1 MTIVL
6 AIDVYDCKNLNIRSE
21 LRLWLFNNC
30 VKSRKVSYIKTIKT
44 LPFIYSRLIQNDI
57 QSGLHDILLYFHNA
71 YSLFVQVLEDPLPE
85 GIKSTL
91 IIRESRLEHFGVYNC
106 TVSNQ
111 YGSDMVEIVLKAQS
125 KLIISQFL

>member
-1 MTIVL
+1 MTIITL
-6 AIDVYDCKNLNIRSE
+6 AFTNWRI
-21 LRLWLFNNC
+21 
-30 VKSRKVSYIKTIKT
+30 
-44 LPFIYSRLIQNDI
+44 IQNDI
-57 QSGLHDILLYFHNA
+57 QSGLHDIFLYFHDV

-125 KLIISQFL
+125 KLIISLI